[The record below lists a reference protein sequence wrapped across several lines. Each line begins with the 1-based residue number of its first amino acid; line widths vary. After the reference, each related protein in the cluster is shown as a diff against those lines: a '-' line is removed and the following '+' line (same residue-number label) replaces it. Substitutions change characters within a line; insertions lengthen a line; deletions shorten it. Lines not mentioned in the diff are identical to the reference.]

1 MLKIHLVNAPQ
12 SGLKPR
18 APQVSRKVK
27 SVRVTQTETSGGRS
41 ETAVKEFAV
50 SPAGRP
56 VAGSTAVSATTPV
69 ANKPSTSRKCLVSRS
84 GPRPAGGR
92 VGLTA
97 AGVDDSVIRRTA
109 RGFPFPA

>member
-1 MLKIHLVNAPQ
+1 MLVQWPLAAL
-12 SGLKPR
+12 SRG
-18 APQVSRKVK
+18 QVVL
-27 SVRVTQTETSGGRS
+27 VRVTQTETSGGRS